1 VNKHLYLCHPLVLS
15 SPTTAADCVTVS
27 VLVCAV
33 STDGTL
39 ETRTLFYPTNIVC
52 NFHPIMRRECGR
64 FVKLATFVRSTER
77 NGKDGHLMNQ
87 YRCDDLLIFGAAAQ
101 YRYSAV
107 RGNV

>member
-1 VNKHLYLCHPLVLS
+1 MNKHLYLCHPLVLS

-77 NGKDGHLMNQ
+77 NGKDGHLMKQ
-87 YRCDDLLIFGAAAQ
+87 YRCADLLIFGVAAQ